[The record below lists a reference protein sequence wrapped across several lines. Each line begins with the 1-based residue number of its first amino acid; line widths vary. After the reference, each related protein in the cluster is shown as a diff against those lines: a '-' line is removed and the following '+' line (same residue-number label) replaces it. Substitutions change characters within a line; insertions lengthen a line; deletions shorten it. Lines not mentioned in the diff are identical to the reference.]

1 MGRKDADDKL
11 TDAEIAERLDRTIRR
26 MLTTPH
32 SRTSQPARKKSV
44 SPARAAAGRAALIL
58 DLA

>member
-32 SRTSQPARKKSV
+32 SRTSQPAR
-44 SPARAAAGRAALIL
+44 AAAGRAALIL